1 MNPYRRVFRAPR
13 RAPALAAPI
22 LAALAAAFA
31 AAGAGAQDP
40 EVLGRFQDWYA
51 TTYVENGARTC
62 YATSEPT
69 GSEGD
74 YTRRDPVYVH
84 VTLRA
89 GGEGVVSV
97 EAGYPYREGSEAEAR
112 IENETFRLFTDGET
126 AWTFDADDDRAM
138 IAAMRRGA
146 RMVVTGV
153 SQRGTET
160 TDTYSLLGL
169 TRALEA
175 LAEACGP

>member
-1 MNPYRRVFRAPR
+1 MNPYRRALGAPR
-13 RAPALAAPI
+13 RTPT
-22 LAALAAAFA
+22 LAALAAAVLA
-31 AAGAGAQDP
+31 AFGAGAQDT

-51 TTYVENGARTC
+51 TTYVEGGARTC

-69 GSEGD
+69 QSEGD
-74 YTRRDPVYVH
+74 YTRRGPVYVH
-84 VTLRA
+84 VTIGA
-89 GGEGVVSV
+89 GGGDGVVSV
-97 EAGYPYREGSEAEAR
+97 EAGYPYREASEAEAQIGTER
-112 IENETFRLFTDGET
+112 FRLFTDGET

-146 RMVVTGV
+146 RMVVKGV

-169 TRALEA
+169 TKALEA
-175 LAEACGP
+175 LAEACGS